1 MKKIFFSLVIF
12 LSVFV
17 AFSQNIKLQTF
28 ELGNGMNVVLC
39 EDHNQPQI
47 YGAICVHVGS
57 KNDPADNTGMAHY
70 LEHIMFKGTDKI
82 GTLNWGA
89 EKVFLD
95 SITVLYDELHGIT
108 DKKQRERIL
117 LHINQ
122 LSNKATE
129 YAIPNEVDV
138 ILDKMGGKEVNAFT
152 SNDVTVYY
160 NQFPS
165 NQLEKWLTVYAERF
179 RNPIFRLFQ
188 SELEAVYEEYNMYHD
203 NFLMVFME
211 DALAAAYGDHPYGR
225 PVIGYQQHLKNPQP
239 SAMQTFFNTYYH
251 PANMTLVLVGDFVS
265 SEIHPMIEGILGQ
278 MPNKAAGVDVRMSR
292 NTNRFDTDLH
302 QKIEPFNGHQIVN
315 FKETPVKMGVVG
327 FQTTGTNDK
336 TSFYLDI
343 MSSLLNNESGTGL
356 LDKLGNENQLL
367 GAQGF
372 NYGML
377 ENGMFAFFYVPKILG
392 QSHEQAEEL
401 IFAVIDSL
409 KTGNFSNQLFNAV
422 KMDYLTD
429 YLMGMESLNDK
440 FYEVLDMVTNK
451 QDVSFLSTKE
461 QMIRNLSKKDLV
473 DIANRF
479 FGNDCMIIRSGM
491 GVKKMEKLKKPNW
504 TPVVAKNTEEQSEFA
519 KIIEKM
525 PVKDVESQDVSLEKE
540 VVRTQINDSY
550 ALYSSKNPMNDIFTL
565 TLVFNYGTFMDEKL
579 ETAINYFNLQGTQ
592 NQSFTDF
599 QLELQGLGALMDVWA
614 SDEKTYVSISG
625 FDKDFAQILLL
636 CHDKFFT
643 PGNDESKLSTLIEEL
658 KNEQQMRKNDA
669 EVWGDALFNYALYG
683 ENSPYLRSLTLDE
696 LKSVSGKELLES
708 FLMIRK
714 YDGYVTY
721 VGNSDVKFVSDFLRE
736 KFGLSEKTQHGERI
750 VAPLTT
756 HKEPTIFVASN
767 KHFLQSNIYF
777 YIQGQKVND
786 LRTRMLCQAY
796 NAYMSG
802 SMAGIIFQEIRE
814 LRSLGYSAYG
824 AVTYDPQNRRPG
836 YIYGY
841 LGTQADKTVEG
852 CTEMMKLLANFPRK
866 SEKFDNAKIAAVK
879 KMESSY
885 INFRDYPAQYVSWK
899 ELGYSKD
906 PRKEQMDLMRN
917 FTLDEVGAFH
927 YKMVEKSA
935 PVITIAGDKK
945 RMKLKSLQNQYK
957 IIEVKYED
965 IIR

>member
-1 MKKIFFSLVIF
+1 MKKVVLSLVIF

-28 ELGNGMNVVLC
+28 TLGNGMNVVLC
-39 EDHNQPQI
+39 EDHHQPQI
-47 YGAICVHVGS
+47 YGAICVHVGG

-70 LEHIMFKGTDKI
+70 LEHIMFKGTDRI
-82 GTLNWGA
+82 GTLDWNA

-95 SITVLYDELHGIT
+95 SITTLYDELHELT
-108 DKKQRERIL
+108 DKRQREKIL

-122 LSNKATE
+122 LSNKATQ

-203 NFLMVFME
+203 NFFMVFME

-239 SAMQTFFNTYYH
+239 SAMQNFFNAYYH

-265 SEIHPMIEGILGQ
+265 DEIHPMLENILGQ
-278 MPNKAAGVDVRMSR
+278 MHNKAAGVDVNLANSSE
-292 NTNRFDTDLH
+292 RFDTDLH
-302 QKIEPFNGHQIVN
+302 QKVKPFNGHQIVN
-315 FKETPVKMGVVG
+315 FHETPVKMGVVG
-327 FQTTGTNDK
+327 FQTTGEMDE

-343 MSSLLNNESGTGL
+343 LGSLLNNEGGTGL
-356 LDKLGNENQLL
+356 LDKLGNENKLL
-367 GAQGF
+367 AAQGF

-377 ENGMFAFFYVPKILG
+377 ENGMFALFYVPKILG
-392 QSHEQAEEL
+392 QTHEQAEEL

-409 KTGNFSNQLFNAV
+409 KTGNFSDQLFNAV

-429 YLMGMESLNDK
+429 YLTGMESINDK
-440 FYEVLDMVTNK
+440 FYAVLDMVSSK
-451 QDVSFLSTKE
+451 QDVDFLSKKE

-473 DIANRF
+473 DVANRF
-479 FGNDCMIIRSGM
+479 FGDNCMIIRSNP
-491 GVKKMEKLKKPNW
+491 GVKKMEKLNKPNW
-504 TPVVAKNTEEQSEFA
+504 TPVIAKNTEARSEFA

-525 PVKDVESQDVSLEKE
+525 PVKHVESQNVSLEKE
-540 VVRTQINDSY
+540 VVKTQVTDSY
-550 ALYSSKNPMNDIFTL
+550 TLYSSKNPMNDIFTL

-592 NQSFTDF
+592 KQSFTDF

-614 SDEKTYVSISG
+614 SNDKTYVSISG
-625 FDKDFAQILLL
+625 FDKDFGQILLL
-636 CHDKFFT
+636 CRDKFFT
-643 PGNDESKLSTLIEEL
+643 PDNDESKLSTLIEEL
-658 KNEQQMRKNDA
+658 KNEQQMRKSDA

-683 ENSPYLRSLTLDE
+683 ENSPYLRTVTLDE
-696 LKSVSGKELLES
+696 LKSVTGKELLES
-708 FLMIRK
+708 FTKIRS

-721 VGNSDVKFVSDFLRE
+721 VGNLDAQFVSDFLRE
-736 KFGLSEKTQHGERI
+736 KFGLLDKAKHGERP
-750 VAPLTT
+750 VAPLKTY
-756 HKEPTIFVASN
+756 KEPTIFVASN

-777 YIQGQKVND
+777 YIQGQKIND
-786 LRTRMLCQAY
+786 IRHRMLCQAY
-796 NAYMSG
+796 NAYMGG

-824 AVTYDPQNRRPG
+824 AVTYDAQNRRPG

-852 CTEMMKLLANFPRK
+852 CTEMMKLLAEFPLK
-866 SEKFDNAKIAAVK
+866 SEKFRNAQTAAIK
-879 KMESSY
+879 KMEASY
-885 INFRDYPAQYVSWK
+885 IDFRDYPAQYVSWK

-906 PRKEQMDLMRN
+906 PRKEQMDLMKN
-917 FTLDEVGAFH
+917 FSLDDVALFHREMVGK
-927 YKMVEKSA
+927 YA
-935 PVITIAGDKK
+935 PVITISGDKK

>member
-1 MKKIFFSLVIF
+1 MKKLFLSLALL

-17 AFSQNIKLQTF
+17 LFSQNVKIQTF
-28 ELGNGMNVVLC
+28 TLQNGMNVVLC

-47 YGAICVHVGS
+47 YGAVCVHVGS

-138 ILDKMGGKEVNAFT
+138 ILDAMGGKEVNAFT
-152 SNDVTVYY
+152 SNDVTVYC

-211 DALAAAYGDHPYGR
+211 DALATAYGDHPYGR

-251 PANMTLVLVGDFVS
+251 PANMTLVLVGDFVPG
-265 SEIHPMIEGILGQ
+265 EILPLLQETIGTMH
-278 MPNKAAGVDVRMSR
+278 NKAAGVDVDLAHR
-292 NTNRFDTDLH
+292 TDRFNTDLN
-302 QKIEPFNGHQIVN
+302 QKIKPFDGHQVVN

-327 FQTTGTNDK
+327 FQTTGANDK

-356 LDKLGNENQLL
+356 LDKLGNENKLL

-409 KTGNFSNQLFNAV
+409 KTGNFSDQLFNAV

-429 YLMGMESLNDK
+429 YLTGMESLNDK
-440 FYEVLDMVTNK
+440 FYAVLDMVTSK
-451 QDVSFLSTKE
+451 QSVSVFSAKE
-461 QMIRNLSKKDLV
+461 QMIRDLTKNDLIDV
-473 DIANRF
+473 ANRF
-479 FGNDCMIIRSGM
+479 FGDNCMIIRSNM

-504 TPVVAKNTEEQSEFA
+504 TPVVAKNTEAKSEFA
-519 KIIEKM
+519 KIIEKI
-525 PVKDVESQDVSLEKE
+525 PVKGIKAQDVSLEKE
-540 VVRTQINDSY
+540 VVRTQITDGY
-550 ALYSSKNPMNDIFTL
+550 TLYSSKNPMNDIFTL
-565 TLVFNYGTFMDEKL
+565 TFVFNYGTFMDEKL

-599 QLELQGLGALMDVWA
+599 QLELQEMGALMDVWA
-614 SDEKTYVSISG
+614 SNEKTYVSISG
-625 FDKDFAQILLL
+625 FDKDFGKILLL
-636 CHDKFFT
+636 CHDKFFN
-643 PGNDESKLSTLIEEL
+643 PSNDESKLSTLIEEL

-683 ENSPYLRSLTLDE
+683 ENSPYLRNLTLEE
-696 LKSVSGKELLES
+696 LKSVTGKELLES
-708 FLMIRK
+708 FTKIRQ

-721 VGNSDVKFVSDFLRE
+721 VGNLDVKFVGDFLRE
-736 KFGLSEKTQHGERI
+736 KFGLSENAKHGERP
-750 VAPLTT
+750 VAPLKTY
-756 HKEPTIFVASN
+756 KEPTIFVASN

-786 LRTRMLCQAY
+786 LRTRMQCQAY
-796 NAYMSG
+796 NAYMGG

-824 AVTYDPQNRRPG
+824 AATYDPQNRRPG

-852 CTEMMKLLANFPRK
+852 CTEMMKLLADFPRK